1 MNIPPETYFPGCYG
15 LATILSDEIDVGVQP
30 INGEKTIT
38 GEEWKAMQGGVG
50 EICRKVEAMDG
61 GALTL
66 DAASEVATAFEL
78 GQNYPNPFNPVTTI
92 RFRLPEAENVRVQ
105 VFTLQG
111 REIAR
116 LLDEWRTAGMHSLN
130 FEAGPSLPNGVYL
143 VTVKAGA
150 HRSMKRVTVL
160 R

>member
-1 MNIPPETYFPGCYG
+1 MRIDE
-15 LATILSDEIDVGVQP
+15 ILSGTYTDLQRRQALLVRNGYRRVLPRELVQ
-30 INGEKTIT
+30 KRSARST
-38 GEEWKAMQGGVG
+38 GDLPAPV
-50 EICRKVEAMDG
+50 DP
-61 GALTL
+61 L
-66 DAASEVATAFEL
+66 DLRV
-78 GQNYPNPFNPVTTI
+78 YPNPFNPVTTI
-92 RFRLPEAENVRVQ
+92 RFRLPDAENVRVQ